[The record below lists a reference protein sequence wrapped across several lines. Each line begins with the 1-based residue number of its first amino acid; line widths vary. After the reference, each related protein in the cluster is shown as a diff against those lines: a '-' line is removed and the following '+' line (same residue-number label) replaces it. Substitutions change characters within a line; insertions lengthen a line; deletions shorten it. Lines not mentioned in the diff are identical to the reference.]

1 MCGVALTV
9 VGWRPGC
16 PVSFRAGPARQG
28 RSCVASLRDGL
39 RPPLTDR
46 PVPEQH
52 KTPGIPPKDG
62 RGERGEGR
70 PCRLARL
77 WR

>member
-1 MCGVALTV
+1 MPSPTPVRPSRAL
-9 VGWRPGC
+9 P
-16 PVSFRAGPARQG
+16 P
-28 RSCVASLRDGL
+28 VASLRDGL

-62 RGERGEGR
+62 RGERTEGR